1 MSKVKAVFSIIF
13 SLCLLLNSA
22 FADYSLPFDA
32 TGFIKAGGGTTSTI
46 LGQMD
51 GALGGGLVSILV
63 LLYQIGDIIAVCVM
77 VSFGIQVLLASPQR
91 KAQLKE
97 SLYPY
102 FIGLLLYIAGV
113 PIAVFIINIIITIF

>member
-22 FADYSLPFDA
+22 TAYSLPFDA
-32 TGFIKAGGGTTSTI
+32 TGFIKSGGSMTSSFI
-46 LGQMD
+46 DSLD
-51 GALGGGLVSILV
+51 SALGVGLVSILT
-63 LLYQIGDIIAVCVM
+63 LLYQIGDIVAICVM
-77 VSFGIQVLLASPQR
+77 VFFGIQVLIASPQK
-91 KAQLKE
+91 KAQLKS